1 MGDRASPESA
11 PGSGSEA
18 ASRSEAAASSASVA
32 AAGRDATRGVEV
44 PLIGDVDLAG
54 LLGTEVERFPEA
66 ERRWIVR
73 AYRRAEELHAG
84 QKRLSGDPY
93 LSHLIAATRKVL
105 EMGLDWQTVCAALLH
120 DALEDTPCTYGK
132 LKEEFPDPIA
142 DLVSGVTNISS
153 LSIRSSRE
161 EQTENFRRMILAM
174 ARDIRVVLIKLA
186 DRMHNMETLQCLP
199 PAKQKEIAR
208 TTMEIYAPLAGRLG
222 IYRIKSALEDAAMW
236 RLYPEEYEDLNRRTA
251 EKRPDRERHI
261 ANSVAFLKEEL
272 ARHDIQAEVRGRSK
286 HFWSIFQKM
295 RNQGLSFEEIYD
307 LNALRVICETRN
319 ECYEILGII
328 HSIWKPVPEQFA
340 DYIAMPK
347 PNMYQ
352 SIHTKVIGLD
362 GQLAEIQVRTRE
374 MHRIAEEGIAAHWRY
389 KEGGKTSADTEGRLL
404 WLRQM
409 VDWLQD
415 ANDPSEIVR
424 ELRRDAFD
432 EKIFCFTPRGDV
444 IEMSRGATVLDFAY
458 RIHTDLGQ
466 RCTGGKVNRRF
477 VPLRARLRMGDL
489 VEIQTSKTPHPSPD
503 WLRIVITARA
513 RSKIRHQLK
522 QINREENVQLGRD
535 MLMRALSAVGVQT
548 SAPSLGEALEPHLAG
563 FNVGSSQDLYA
574 EVGFGAIPT
583 SAVVARFLPPPGVQH
598 PRRRTTA
605 AALSAK
611 KGSAILVDG
620 MPGALTRFA
629 RCCNA
634 QPGDPIVG
642 FVTLGRGVS
651 VHHQDCPQLARRVR
665 TDPVD
670 GFQPSRENRIVPV
683 DWSEEGR
690 QPWRVGLRIKC
701 KDRKGILRDVT
712 EAIAS
717 MNLMIVASHSR
728 SNVRS
733 SSAIARFAVLIDG
746 QGAGAPAG
754 VLNALMNRLRDIPG
768 VESVTRDSK
777 TPWRPAL

>member
-1 MGDRASPESA
+1 MGGRASSESA
-11 PGSGSEA
+11 PG
-18 ASRSEAAASSASVA
+18 ASSASVA
-32 AAGRDATRGVEV
+32 AAGPDAWRRPEF
-44 PLIGDVDLAG
+44 PLTGDVDLAG

-93 LSHLIAATRKVL
+93 LSHLVATTRRVL

-120 DALEDTPCTYGK
+120 DAFEDTPCTYAK

-161 EQTENFRRMILAM
+161 QQTENFRRMILAM

-186 DRMHNMETLQCLP
+186 DRMHNMETLRHLP

-222 IYRIKSALEDAAMW
+222 IYRIKSALEDAAMGC
-236 RLYPEEYEDLNRRTA
+236 LYPEEYEDLNRRIA
-251 EKRPDRERHI
+251 QKRQDRERHI
-261 ANSVAFLKEEL
+261 ANSVAFLKEDL
-272 ARHDIQAEVRGRSK
+272 ARHGIQAEVTGRSK

-295 RNQGLSFEEIYD
+295 CNQGLSFEEICD

-319 ECYEILGII
+319 ACYEILGII
-328 HSIWKPVPEQFA
+328 HSIWRPVPGQFA

-374 MHRIAEEGIAAHWRY
+374 MHRVAEEGIAAHWRY
-389 KEGGKTSADTEGRLL
+389 KEGGKTPADTEGRLL

-432 EKIFCFTPRGDV
+432 ETIFCFTPRGDV
-444 IEMSRGATVLDFAY
+444 IEMPRGATVLDFAY

-466 RCTGGKVNRRF
+466 RCAGGKVNRRF

-503 WLRIVITARA
+503 WLRIVTTARA

-522 QINREENVQLGRD
+522 QVNREKNVQLGRD
-535 MLMRALSAVGVQT
+535 MLTRALSAVGVQV
-548 SAPSLGEALEPHLAG
+548 SAPSLSEALEPHLAG
-563 FNVGSSQDLYA
+563 FNLGSSQDLYA

-583 SAVVARFLPPPGVQH
+583 SAVVARFLPPPAVQH
-598 PRRRTTA
+598 PRRKTTA
-605 AALSAK
+605 AAPSAK
-611 KGSAILVDG
+611 ASAILVDG

-629 RCCNA
+629 RCCNP
-634 QPGDPIVG
+634 QPGDPIRG

-651 VHHQDCPQLARRVR
+651 IHRQDCPQLARRVR
-665 TDPVD
+665 IDPAD
-670 GFQPSRENRIVPV
+670 GFRSDRESRIVPV

-690 QPWRVGLRIKC
+690 KPWWVGLRIKC

-712 EAIAS
+712 ETIAS

-728 SNVRS
+728 SNMRS
-733 SSAIARFAVLIDG
+733 GSAIARFTVLIDDQTSG
-746 QGAGAPAG
+746 PPAG

-777 TPWRPAL
+777 TPWRPSL